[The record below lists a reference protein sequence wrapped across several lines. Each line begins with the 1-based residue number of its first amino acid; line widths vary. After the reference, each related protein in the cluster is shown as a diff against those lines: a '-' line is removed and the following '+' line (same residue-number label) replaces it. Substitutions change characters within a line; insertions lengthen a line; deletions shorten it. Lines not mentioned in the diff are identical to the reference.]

1 MRITESKLRRIIRNV
16 ILENTHIS
24 SHIKSMLKHRP
35 DFRDQYG
42 FMNKAASIDI
52 QRFRRELSDMLQ
64 KKGDEETA
72 QKVMDLSFLTPSLS
86 NKVREEIGG
95 GRDQIEPIVFGREHV
110 GSLRGTDKHIE
121 KAIEICIEL
130 YQDTL
135 SGGSMVKE
143 MFDDTNSDADID
155 NKPKYEKRQ
164 NIMRP

>member
-1 MRITESKLRRIIRNV
+1 MIINESKLRRIIRSV
-16 ILENTHIS
+16 ILENSHIS
-24 SHIKSMLKHRP
+24 SHIKSMLKHKP

-42 FMNKAASIDI
+42 FMNKAATIDI

-64 KKGDEETA
+64 KSGDEETA
-72 QKVMDLSFLTPSLS
+72 KKVMDLSYLTPSLRD
-86 NKVREEIGG
+86 KVKDEIGG
-95 GRDQIEPIVFGREHV
+95 GRDQIECIIFGREHV
-110 GSLRGTDKHIE
+110 GSLKGTDEHIE

-143 MFDDTNSDADID
+143 MFDDTNSDGDVD
-155 NKPKYEKRQ
+155 NKPKYKKRQ